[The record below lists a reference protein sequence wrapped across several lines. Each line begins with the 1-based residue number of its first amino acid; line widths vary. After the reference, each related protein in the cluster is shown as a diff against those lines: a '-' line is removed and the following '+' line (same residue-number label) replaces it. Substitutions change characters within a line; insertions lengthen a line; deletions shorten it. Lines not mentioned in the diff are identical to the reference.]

1 MKLSF
6 SILGKLQVP
15 PTIFRQDLTQS
26 ILVLFQIPS
35 HSLPPPL
42 FFPSFYNRVFFF
54 FFEYLVIIFPSSPS
68 THLTSIYLRILQSDS
83 ETAHCCK
90 QCLISDYYI
99 FQLKILAFH
108 IYVFL
113 FHCVVFLPAGHKAL
127 PAFQSLNFF

>member
-6 SILGKLQVP
+6 SILDKLQVP

-35 HSLPPPL
+35 LSLPRPL
-42 FFPSFYNRVFFF
+42 FSLAFTTEFFF

-68 THLTSIYLRILQSDS
+68 THLTLIYLRILQSDS
-83 ETAHCCK
+83 KTAHCCK

-99 FQLKILAFH
+99 FQLKLWTFH
-108 IYVFL
+108 ICVFP